1 MELLLLLRFAII
13 VIESLVI
20 TALSGTV
27 LLHLQQARCQH
38 LRKAQHKQEK
48 YLRIIYLQ
56 RRLQTNPELTSATD
70 ATKTADFHTFIRAI
84 SAEFRRRPVCSG
96 PITQK
101 RVLLICVRSS
111 FSLLNRV
118 TILRNMREGAM
129 FPFAPARATTIK
141 RKA

>member
-84 SAEFRRRPVCSG
+84 SAEFRRQPCLQRPDHSEKSVVNLCQIILFPVESSDNFAQHAG
-96 PITQK
+96 
-101 RVLLICVRSS
+101 RSHVS
-111 FSLLNRV
+111 FCTRQGN
-118 TILRNMREGAM
+118 NN
-129 FPFAPARATTIK
+129 
-141 RKA
+141 